1 MKKRNKGLMLLML
14 ACLIGAAV
22 LGALALRVILERR
35 GGALGH
41 QREAAYIHVG
51 AVTEEPSASPR
62 PTSAATPE
70 PEVMEAEDAGLWV
83 NEAISDHPPADGKP
97 TPEPTPLPTP
107 RTGRTVASDVRYTMD
122 FDQLEQVNK
131 DVRGWLIC
139 EGTSINYPVAQ
150 AENNTYYL
158 EHLFTGGENRTG
170 AIFMDCGSSR
180 YFTDVCTWLY
190 GHNRKDDTMFA
201 VLPSYM
207 EQAFY
212 EEHPVMYL
220 LTPYEDYRVD
230 IFACIR
236 SSVTIEAEWRVKSF
250 DGREAFEA
258 YIDRIRGQSAIKT
271 EVVPA
276 WGDQLLAMCTCT
288 NEVRDDRYVVFGLMR
303 PLSYTREESSL
314 PVAQLAL
321 AERDS
326 YTKTVNIPG
335 RGEQQYYAQN
345 DPTWADLR
353 YERRASTQRRTFGQA
368 GCGPTALAMAL
379 ASVTTDEQLSRLLVC
394 PSSEKGFS
402 FCTCSVNQY
411 FCNKRHVQFRV
422 RMVEDL
428 RQYLP
433 IVLANFATG
442 NNLWGIQSRSENA
455 GTGIKFYRKAVEA
468 CDLDYRETK
477 DAEEAIAA
485 VQAGAAAV
493 VISGGKS
500 SPFTGAGHYLT
511 LVHADDQYLY
521 FLDPYN
527 KEDYAATD
535 KRHVLEVLE
544 RGVVRVRRE
553 DLPELQIVSYYLAVP
568 RAPAPDSADG

>member
-1 MKKRNKGLMLLML
+1 MKKRNTGLILLML
-14 ACLIGAAV
+14 ACLTGAV
-22 LGALALRVILERR
+22 LLGASALRVILERR

-41 QREAAYIHVG
+41 QQEAAYIHAG

-83 NEAISDHPPADGKP
+83 NDAVSDRPPADGKP

-107 RTGRTVASDVRYTMD
+107 RSGKTVASDVRYTMD
-122 FDQLEQVNK
+122 FDQLEQVNE

-201 VLPSYM
+201 VLPSYT
-207 EQAFY
+207 EQDFY

-236 SSVTIEAEWRVKSF
+236 SSVTIETEWRVKSF

-258 YIDRIRGQSAIKT
+258 YIDRIREQSAIRT
-271 EVVPA
+271 DVVPA

-314 PVAQLAL
+314 PVAQLAM
-321 AERDS
+321 AERES

-368 GCGPTALAMAL
+368 GCGPTALAMAI

-422 RMVEDL
+422 RTVEDL

-433 IVLANFATG
+433 IVLGNFATG

-455 GTGIKFYRKAVEA
+455 GTGTKFYRKAVEA

-477 DAEEAIAA
+477 DAEEALAA

-511 LVHADDQYLY
+511 LIHADDEYLY

-527 KEDYAATD
+527 KEDYADTD

-544 RGVVRVRRE
+544 RGAVRVRRE
-553 DLPELQIVSYYLAVP
+553 NLPELQIVSYYLAVP
-568 RAPAPDSADG
+568 RNIPKGWE